1 MEAIRLENICKKF
14 GNKLIFD
21 NYSLTINQ
29 GEFVSIIGESGKGK
43 TTLLNIIGMLERPDA
58 GNVIIKGVN
67 NPFFTQS
74 SGRKLLRNNI
84 IYLFQN
90 NGLVESETVKY
101 NLEIC
106 NQSMSKRDMQSQMK
120 EALKN
125 VGLTE
130 TDLKR
135 KIYELSGGEQQR
147 VAIARIYLKPADII
161 LADEPT
167 GSLDHHNRDIIM
179 NLIRN
184 FHKEGK
190 TIVVVTHDKEVA
202 ECSQRVIEL

>member
-74 SGRKLLRNNI
+74 LGRKLLRNNI